1 LDGRER
7 RDVAQVQVRGRHLL
21 FSTRPTGTFLR
32 AMRVKAAVADL
43 VIGVAETRAYAR
55 VNIDRDLPSARE
67 RFALRRTCQA
77 LLSLRNCGFAQT
89 PTATD
94 IIPLYRVPDLRF
106 NYRHVDI
113 TREIS

>member
-21 FSTRPTGTFLR
+21 FSTRPTGTFLC
-32 AMRVKAAVADL
+32 AMRVKAAVADP

-55 VNIDRDLPSARE
+55 YNIDRDLPSARE
-67 RFALRRTCQA
+67 RFALRRQA